1 MTPKTNT
8 ITTKIKAICLLIIKA
23 MINDAISINGA
34 RTQTRII
41 I

>member
-8 ITTKIKAICLLIIKA
+8 TTTKIKAICLLMIKA
-23 MINDAISINGA
+23 IAKDAININGA